1 MSNLKPLALAK
12 QEWLSRELHCAQ
24 MIVASPCGTW
34 PQSIVDLANRMLRQ
48 WAGWNVTSLP
58 TASSET
64 SRRSRATEPARA
76 LSELPAVLDEMRRRK
91 ERQAI
96 YRAQFDL
103 EGA

>member
-1 MSNLKPLALAK
+1 MSNIAPLSLAK
-12 QEWLSRELHCAQ
+12 QEWLSRELHRAQ

-58 TASSET
+58 TTHVAT
-64 SRRSRATEPARA
+64 SRRSQATEPAEA
-76 LSELPAVLDEMRRRK
+76 LSELPVVLDEMRRRK
-91 ERQAI
+91 DQQAI